1 LGKLFTTLP
10 APGGFALGWQALAF
24 AALAGTGAAMLC
36 GLMPAVAATRA
47 NLAAILAQAGRGS
60 SGGSHRWQRAL
71 VAGQVAL
78 TVVLLASAGLML
90 RSYYNLAHVDLGFDS
105 SHAITFH
112 MGAAWDEDRTRIGQ
126 MQAALLDQLDRTP
139 GVEAAGFANFLPA
152 SGATLRYQVALVE
165 TAGDK
170 ITTGERS
177 ITRGYLK
184 TLGAPILAGADCP
197 NLRTLLQP
205 PPKALVNRRFAELF
219 GQGRNLVGQ
228 HLRMLDVGYPP
239 DAPPIEI
246 VGIAGDLRE
255 DALNVAP
262 GPYLYM
268 CISPG
273 GWPDPEY
280 VVRAHG
286 NPLPLE
292 QAIRPIVHQI
302 DPARAVFGVK
312 TLPEVL
318 DESLDEP
325 RLKSGV
331 VTVFAV
337 AAMLLAS
344 VGLYSLMALVV
355 AARTREIGVRM
366 TLGAQPTQIVGQ
378 LLAGVGRL
386 VAIGAAAGL
395 ALTWLTGRVLR
406 ALLYGVSPMDS
417 LTIGAAILALAVVAA
432 VAAFVPARRA
442 ARVDPLAAIR
452 GE

>member
-1 LGKLFTTLP
+1 MLVLF
-10 APGGFALGWQALAF
+10 ASFIYALERQQQALREAQRAERMQTF
-24 AALAGTGAAMLC
+24 MHQLFRLANSNYTGK
-36 GLMPAVAATRA
+36 PAATVPEF
-47 NLAAILAQAGRGS
+47 L
-60 SGGSHRWQRAL
+60 
-71 VAGQVAL
+71 
-78 TVVLLASAGLML
+78 
-90 RSYYNLAHVDLGFDS
+90 
-105 SHAITFH
+105 
-112 MGAAWDEDRTRIGQ
+112 
-126 MQAALLDQLDRTP
+126 QL
-139 GVEAAGFANFLPA
+139 
-152 SGATLRYQVALVE
+152 
-165 TAGDK
+165 
-170 ITTGERS
+170 
-177 ITRGYLK
+177 
-184 TLGAPILAGADCP
+184 
-197 NLRTLLQP
+197 
-205 PPKALVNRRFAELF
+205 
-219 GQGRNLVGQ
+219 
-228 HLRMLDVGYPP
+228 
-239 DAPPIEI
+239 
-246 VGIAGDLRE
+246 
-255 DALNVAP
+255 
-262 GPYLYM
+262 
-268 CISPG
+268 
-273 GWPDPEY
+273 
-280 VVRAHG
+280 
-286 NPLPLE
+286 
-292 QAIRPIVHQI
+292 
-302 DPARAVFGVK
+302 GVK